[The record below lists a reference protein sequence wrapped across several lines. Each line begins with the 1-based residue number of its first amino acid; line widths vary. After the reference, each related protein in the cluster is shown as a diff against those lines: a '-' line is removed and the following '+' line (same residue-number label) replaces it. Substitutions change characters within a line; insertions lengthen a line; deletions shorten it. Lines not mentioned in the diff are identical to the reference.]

1 MVLER
6 IARVGMDEDPV
17 EGCQACSAS
26 ADRIITLGD
35 SRARSPINHQPGE
48 EGAGLVWV
56 EDVHLE
62 HGHGVGAHRLI
73 PEPVDAQL

>member
-17 EGCQACSAS
+17 EGCRAVSAS
-26 ADRIITLGD
+26 AEVNMLGD

-62 HGHGVGAHRLI
+62 HRDGMRANRLI
-73 PEPVDAQL
+73 PKPIDT